1 LFDEFDEIF
10 QLTTINHQPS
20 TKSFFFSRLG
30 SGSACRSLYNG
41 LVVWGKTDEVEGSS
55 DLFAVKYP
63 DEEIH
68 PIFKNFNDW
77 VLLIHE
83 GQKR

>member
-1 LFDEFDEIF
+1 MSLDEIF
-10 QLTTINHQPS
+10 LDKINHQPS
-20 TKSFFFSRLG
+20 TKSFFWRLG

-55 DLFAVKYP
+55 DLYAVKYP

-68 PIFKNFNDW
+68 PILKISMIGFYSFTKAKN
-77 VLLIHE
+77 
-83 GQKR
+83 R

>member
-1 LFDEFDEIF
+1 MKFSL
-10 QLTTINHQPS
+10 LTTINHQPS
-20 TKSFFFSRLG
+20 TKNFFLARLG

-55 DLFAVKYP
+55 DLYAVKYP

-68 PIFKNFNDW
+68 PIFKISMIGFYSFTKAKN
-77 VLLIHE
+77 
-83 GQKR
+83 Q